1 MGVLWKN
8 GKKETLIN
16 FILIINLISFYF
28 FLILLLKIKNKEE
41 YQLKI

>member
-28 FLILLLKIKNKEE
+28 VFNTFTKN
-41 YQLKI
+41 